1 MACASPL
8 REAQLLGESLGYRPW
23 DLSSQ
28 PSEGLIA
35 FLPRLSEKRSTR
47 KNGLVGCELG
57 RWLDL
62 RDCDGIFIRG
72 SLWVIQEEINT
83 ECLTSHQ
90 RWLLFEYCEGFCFTP
105 QASGS
110 S

>member
-8 REAQLLGESLGYRPW
+8 REARLLGESLGYQPR

-57 RWLDL
+57 SGLTS
-62 RDCDGIFIRG
+62 GIAMVS

-83 ECLTSHQ
+83 ECLASHQ
-90 RWLLFEYCEGFCFTP
+90 WWLLFEYCEGFCFTP